1 MPYAQW
7 GALDGNLM
15 LIPNAVNC
23 LACAITKPSNVC
35 VCVCVRA
42 CVRACMRAGE
52 GRGATI
58 TDRYVHQSV
67 ECQYKSQFLVAE
79 GKCMTWY

>member
-1 MPYAQW
+1 MLYVLEFKKVLSRLASSRPSLW
-7 GALDGNLM
+7 GSS
-15 LIPNAVNC
+15 LISLP
-23 LACAITKPSNVC
+23 LS
-35 VCVCVRA
+35 
-42 CVRACMRAGE
+42 RAGE